1 MKSNT
6 LALVFVVLG
15 IAFIIVGALYAT
27 GNLQIATSGPGNH
40 YKHAILAGVLAV
52 ASFIAANFLRE
63 RVV

>member
-1 MKSNT
+1 MKSNK
-6 LALVFVVLG
+6 LAFGFVVLG
-15 IAFIIVGALYAT
+15 LAFIVAGALYAS

-52 ASFIAANFLRE
+52 ASFIAANFSRE